1 VGWVADDCDAGRDVV
16 GDYGAG
22 SDNGAVA
29 DGDAGEDDGASADPD
44 VAANADWFATLEV
57 AEAGFGVARVVGGV
71 DLDGGADLGAV
82 ADLDEIDVEEDAVE
96 VEEDSGAE
104 VNVVAVVAE
113 EGWADGG
120 VFAAGGEDFAEE
132 GRVGSRVVRGGV
144 VFVQE
149 SGGVEAFGDEGG
161 VLGVV
166 EFAGEHLLLFGLSD
180 GLGLLG
186 RHRASCCDGF
196 LRPF

>member
-1 VGWVADDCDAGRDVV
+1 VGWVADDCDAGWDIV
-16 GDYGAG
+16 GDYAAG
-22 SDNGAVA
+22 PDDGVVA

-44 VAANADWFATLEV
+44 VAADADWLAALEV
-57 AEAGFGVARVVGGV
+57 AEASFGGARVVGGV
-71 DLDGGADLGAV
+71 DLDDGADLGAV
-82 ADLDEIDVEEDAVE
+82 ADLDEVDVEEDAVE
-96 VEEDSGAE
+96 VEEDAAAE
-104 VNVVAVVAE
+104 VDVVAVVAE
-113 EGWADGG
+113 EGRPDGG
-120 VFAAGGEDFAEE
+120 VLAAGGEDFAEE
-132 GRVGSRVVRGGV
+132 RLVGCRVMWGGV

-149 SGGVEAFGDEGG
+149 RCGVEAFGDEGG
-161 VLGVV
+161 VLCVV